1 MHPNSS
7 LDEEAGVSMDL
18 IEGGRFDLGKDSI
31 RASGG
36 GKWGRREAK

>member
-1 MHPNSS
+1 MHWDSS

-18 IEGGRFDLGKDSI
+18 MVGGRFDLGKDSI

-36 GKWGRREAK
+36 GKWGRRDAK